1 MFAPL
6 LDAVRDRLTQW
17 DEKKAAANGPRV
29 PVSHVAG
36 ASGVRTLADML
47 RARAARTGSRAAM
60 YHRSSGNTGGS
71 AGSPIW
77 QPISYDQFLQRSAS
91 VARALLELGLK
102 LGDRVAV
109 LGPTQAAWPIYDFG
123 AQLAGMVSWGI
134 YPQQTV
140 EQIRYLLQHSDTR
153 VLFVDGED
161 ELKSVLEAARDLPL
175 IVAIVPWTEDLY
187 AKYRGSDLR
196 IQSPAR
202 FTGPPLSATELDQ
215 QQSRIQPD
223 DTAILIYTSGTTGP
237 PKGAMISHRN
247 ILSLF
252 SNADKVQEMFDDDS
266 MYSFLPMAHA
276 AERVF
281 ACFGRISAGL
291 PTYFATS
298 TAAVLTEIREVRP
311 TLFGSVPR
319 LFEKA
324 YTKVHSEVERKPRP
338 VRELFSWAV
347 STGKKR
353 SECIL
358 SGRPIPSDI
367 DLQYRA
373 AERLVF
379 SKLRAA
385 FGGRIRY
392 FIVGAAPTPRHVLE
406 FFWAANLPIYEVFG
420 MTEATVVTHG
430 NRPGATRLGTVG
442 RVIPPMQCTIA
453 EDGEVLMRGPWV
465 FKGYFKDEA
474 ATAQILTPSSDAD
487 GHGGPWLHTG
497 DIGTMDADGYLR
509 ITDRKKHLI
518 ITSGGK
524 NLAPANIEAAIKS
537 ADPLISH
544 VLACGDNRPYV
555 TALVVPSPLE
565 TLEWGAERG
574 LVSKTDLDAR
584 TRELLANPAARSE
597 ALNRSMAAVVQH
609 PEFGK
614 RMIDAVRRGNEHLAH
629 VETIR
634 RFILLDRDLSQ
645 EQGELTPTMKVKR
658 RELLIRYAERFNQLY
673 DDESVGF
680 SV

>member
-1 MFAPL
+1 MFAPV
-6 LDAVRDRLTQW
+6 LDAVADALRKRDQRL
-17 DEKKAAANGPRV
+17 AAKEGSQI
-29 PVSHVAG
+29 PVAHI
-36 ASGVRTLADML
+36 ASAPGVRTLGDLL
-47 RARAARTGSRAAM
+47 RTRALRSGSTAAM
-60 YHRSSGNTGGS
+60 HERFVVEGGR
-71 AGSPIW
+71 GEWRPITF
-77 QPISYDQFLQRSAS
+77 QTFLDRSAS
-91 VARALLELGLK
+91 VARALLELGLN

-109 LGPTQAAWPIYDFG
+109 LGPTQPNWPIFDFG

-140 EQIRYLLQHSDTR
+140 EQIRYLLSHSDTR
-153 VLFVDGED
+153 VVFVDSQP
-161 ELKSVLEAARDLPL
+161 ELESVLAAAEGLPQ
-175 IVAIVPWTEDLY
+175 IVAIVPWTEALFTQF
-187 AKYRGSDLR
+187 RGKDPRLV
-196 IQSPAR
+196 SPGR
-202 FTGPPLSATELDQ
+202 FWGPPLSGAEIDAQLR
-215 QQSRIQPD
+215 RIDPD

-252 SNADKVQEMFDDDS
+252 SNAHRVQQFSESDYT
-266 MYSFLPMAHA
+266 YSFLPMAHA

-281 ACFGRISAGL
+281 ACYGRISSGIA
-291 PTYFATS
+291 TYFATN
-298 TAAVLTEIREVRP
+298 TGAVLTEIREVRP

-324 YTKVHSEVERKPRP
+324 YAKVHSEVERKPKP
-338 VRELFSWAV
+338 VRDLFNWAV
-347 STGKKR
+347 SVGKRRTEYLITGR
-353 SECIL
+353 E
-358 SGRPIPSDI
+358 IPSEI
-367 DLQYRA
+367 DLQYRV

-379 SKLRAA
+379 GKLRDA
-385 FGGRIRY
+385 FGGRLRY
-392 FIVGAAPTPRHVLE
+392 CLVGAAPTPLHVLE
-406 FFWAANLPIYEVFG
+406 FFWAAGIPIYEVFG

-442 RVIPPMQCTIA
+442 QVIEPLQCRIA
-453 EDGEVLMRGPWV
+453 EDGEVLLRGPWV

-474 ATAQILTPSSDAD
+474 ATANVLSPARPQD
-487 GHGGPWLHTG
+487 GEGGPWLHTG
-497 DIGTMDADGYLR
+497 DVGTIDADGYLR

-544 VLACGDNRPYV
+544 VVSCGDNRPYV

-565 TLEWGAERG
+565 TLEWGAQRG
-574 LVSKTDLDAR
+574 LVSKADLDER
-584 TRELLANPAARSE
+584 TRELMANPAARSE
-597 ALNRSMAAVVQH
+597 ALNRNMAAVVQH
-609 PEFGK
+609 PEFGR
-614 RMIDAVRRGNEHLAH
+614 RMIDAVRRGNEKLAH

-658 RELLIRYAERFNQLY
+658 RELLQRYAERFSQLY
-673 DDESVGF
+673 DDETFGF

>member
-1 MFAPL
+1 MFAPVL
-6 LDAVRDRLTQW
+6 SALRDQLSKW
-17 DEKKAAANGPRV
+17 DEKQAERRGKPV
-29 PVSHVAG
+29 PVSHIAG
-36 ASGVRTLADML
+36 LPSVRTLGDLL
-47 RARAARTGSRAAM
+47 RVRAQRSGGRPAM
-60 YHRSSGNTGGS
+60 YERQSGPDDSGKPS
-71 AGSPIW
+71 W
-77 QPISYDQFLQRSAS
+77 QAITYEQFLQRAAS
-91 VARALLELGLK
+91 VARALLELGLAR
-102 LGDRVAV
+102 GDRVAV
-109 LGPTQAAWPIYDFG
+109 LGPTQASWPIYDFG
-123 AQLAGMVSWGI
+123 AQLAGLVSWGI

-153 VLFVDGED
+153 VVFVDGEA
-161 ELKSVLEAARDLPL
+161 ELKTVLEATQDLPFV
-175 IVAIVPWTEDLY
+175 VAIVPWTEALF
-187 AKYRGSDLR
+187 AQVRGRDLR
-196 IQSPAR
+196 LVAPSR
-202 FTGPPLSATELDQ
+202 FCGPPLSSAEIEE
-215 QQSRIQPD
+215 QQSRIHPEG
-223 DTAILIYTSGTTGP
+223 TAILIYTSGTTGP

-247 ILSLF
+247 IVSLF
-252 SNADKVQEMFDDDS
+252 SNAHNVQEMFEDDYT
-266 MYSFLPMAHA
+266 YSFLPMAHA

-291 PTYFATS
+291 PTYFASS
-298 TAAVLTEIREVRP
+298 TGAVLTEIREVRP

-324 YTKVHSEVERKPRP
+324 YTKIHTEVERQPRP
-338 VRELFSWAV
+338 VRELFAWAV
-347 STGKKR
+347 SVGKKR
-353 SECIL
+353 ADCIL
-358 SGRPIPSDI
+358 HSRPIPPAI
-367 DLQYRA
+367 DLQYRV

-379 SKLRAA
+379 SKLRQA

-406 FFWAANLPIYEVFG
+406 FFWAANMPIFEVFG

-430 NRPGATRLGTVG
+430 NRVGATKLGTVG
-442 RVIPPMQCTIA
+442 RVIPPMQCAIA
-453 EDGEVLMRGPWV
+453 EDGEVLLRGPWV

-474 ATAQILTPSSDAD
+474 ATAQILTPATEAE
-487 GHGGPWLHTG
+487 GPGGPWLHTG
-497 DIGTMDADGYLR
+497 DIGTLDEDGYLR

-565 TLEWGAERG
+565 TLEWGAEKG
-574 LVSKTDLDAR
+574 LVSKPDLDAR

-597 ALNRSMAAVVQH
+597 ALNRNMAQVVQH
-609 PEFGK
+609 PEFSR
-614 RMIDAVRRGNEHLAH
+614 RMIDAVRRGNQHLAH

-645 EQGELTPTMKVKR
+645 EHGELTPTMKVKR
-658 RELLIRYAERFNQLY
+658 RELLQRYAERFNQLY
-673 DDESVGF
+673 DDESFGF

>member
-1 MFAPL
+1 MFAPVL
-6 LDAVRDRLTQW
+6 GVLRDQLTKW
-17 DEKKAAANGPRV
+17 DERQAERRGRPV

-36 ASGVRTLADML
+36 SSGVRTLGDLL
-47 RARAARTGSRAAM
+47 RVRAQRTGSRPAM
-60 YHRSSGNTGGS
+60 YERTSGAGSSSGGT
-71 AGSPIW
+71 W
-77 QPISYDQFLQRSAS
+77 QAITYDQFLQRASS
-91 VARALLELGLK
+91 VARALRELGLQR
-102 LGDRVAV
+102 GDRVAV
-109 LGPTQAAWPIYDFG
+109 LGPTQASWPIYDFG
-123 AQLAGMVSWGI
+123 AQLAGLVSWGI
-134 YPQQTV
+134 YPQQTP
-140 EQIRYLLQHSDTR
+140 EQVRYLLQHSDTR
-153 VLFVDGED
+153 VVFVDGEA
-161 ELKSVLEAARDLPL
+161 ELKTVLEATKDLPFV
-175 IVAIVPWTEDLY
+175 VAIVPWTESLY
-187 AKYRGSDLR
+187 AQARALDLR
-196 IQSPAR
+196 LQSPSR
-202 FTGPPLSATELDQ
+202 FCGPPLSRAELDELQ
-215 QQSRIQPD
+215 QTIDPD

-252 SNADKVQEMFDDDS
+252 SNAHHVQEMFEDDYT
-266 MYSFLPMAHA
+266 YSFLPMAHA

-291 PTYFATS
+291 PTYFASS
-298 TAAVLTEIREVRP
+298 TGAVLTEIREVRP

-324 YTKVHSEVERKPRP
+324 YTKIHTEVERKPRA

-347 STGKKR
+347 SVGKQR
-353 SECIL
+353 AECIL
-358 SGRPIPSDI
+358 NHRPIPPEV
-367 DLQYRA
+367 DLQYRV

-379 SKLRAA
+379 SKLRQA
-385 FGGRIRY
+385 FGGQIRY

-406 FFWAANLPIYEVFG
+406 FFWAANLPIFEVFG

-430 NRPGATRLGTVG
+430 NRVGATKLGTVG
-442 RVIPPMQCTIA
+442 RVIPPMVCQIA
-453 EDGEVLMRGPWV
+453 EDGEVLLRGPWV

-474 ATAQILTPSSDAD
+474 ATAQIFTAAADAD
-487 GHGGPWLHTG
+487 GPGGPWLHTG
-497 DIGTMDADGYLR
+497 DIGSLDEDGYLR

-544 VLACGDNRPYV
+544 VLAFGDNRPYV

-565 TLEWGAERG
+565 TLEWGAEKG
-574 LVSKTDLDAR
+574 LVSRADLDAR

-597 ALNRSMAAVVQH
+597 ALNRSMAQVVEH
-609 PEFGK
+609 PEFGR
-614 RMIDAVRRGNEHLAH
+614 RMLDAVRRGNQHLAH

-658 RELLIRYAERFNQLY
+658 RELLQRYADRFNQLY

>member
-1 MFAPL
+1 MFAPV
-6 LDAVRDRLTQW
+6 LDAVRDQLRKH
-17 DEKKAAANGPRV
+17 DARKAARLGLRV
-29 PVSHVAG
+29 PAAHVAS
-36 ASGVRTLADML
+36 APGVRTLGDVL
-47 RARAARTGSRAAM
+47 RTRTLRSGPSAAM
-60 YHRSSGNTGGS
+60 YERVAEDGGRAS
-71 AGSPIW
+71 WRA
-77 QPISYDQFLQRSAS
+77 ISYDVFLQRASS
-91 VARALLELGLK
+91 VARTLMELGLN

-109 LGPTQAAWPIYDFG
+109 LGPTQASWPIFDFG

-140 EQIRYLLQHSDTR
+140 EQIRYLLSHSDTR
-153 VLFVDGED
+153 VVFVDSQP
-161 ELKSVLEAARDLPL
+161 ELESVLAAAEGLPQ
-175 IVAIVPWTEDLY
+175 IVAIVPWTESLFGQFQGKDPRLV
-187 AKYRGSDLR
+187 
-196 IQSPAR
+196 SPAR
-202 FTGPPLSATELDQ
+202 FWGPPLSSSEIDSQLR
-215 QQSRIQPD
+215 RIDPD

-252 SNADKVQEMFDDDS
+252 SNAHRVQDFFEGEH

-281 ACFGRISAGL
+281 ACYGRISGGIA
-291 PTYFATS
+291 TYFASS

-338 VRELFSWAV
+338 VRELFNWAV
-347 STGKKR
+347 GVGKKR
-353 SECIL
+353 AECIIA
-358 SGRPIPSDI
+358 GREIPSEI
-367 DLQYRA
+367 DMQYRV

-379 SKLRAA
+379 QKLRDA
-385 FGGRIRY
+385 FGGRLRY
-392 FIVGAAPTPRHVLE
+392 CMVGAAPTPLHVLE
-406 FFWAANLPIYEVFG
+406 FFWAAGIPIYEMFG

-430 NRPGATRLGTVG
+430 NRPGGTRLGTVG
-442 RVIPPMQCTIA
+442 QAIPPMQCRIA
-453 EDGEVLMRGPWV
+453 EDGEVLLRGPWV
-465 FKGYFKDEA
+465 FRGYFKDEA
-474 ATAQILTPSSDAD
+474 ATASVLSPPRPEDSGD
-487 GHGGPWLHTG
+487 GPWLHTG
-497 DIGTMDADGYLR
+497 DIGTLDADGYLR

-544 VLACGDNRPYV
+544 VVSYGDNRPYV

-565 TLEWGAERG
+565 TLEWGAGRG
-574 LVSKTDLDAR
+574 LVSKADLDER
-584 TRELLANPAARSE
+584 TRELMANPAARSE
-597 ALNRSMAAVVQH
+597 ALNRNMASVVQH
-609 PEFGK
+609 PEFGR
-614 RMIDAVRRGNEHLAH
+614 RMVEAVRRGNEKLAH

-658 RELLIRYAERFNQLY
+658 RELLQRYAERFGQLY
-673 DDESVGF
+673 DDETFGF

>member
-1 MFAPL
+1 MFAPVL
-6 LDAVRDRLTQW
+6 NVLRDQLTRW
-17 DEKKAAANGPRV
+17 DERQADRRGRPV

-36 ASGVRTLADML
+36 APGVRTLADLL
-47 RARAARTGSRAAM
+47 RVRALRTGSRPAM
-60 YHRSSGNTGGS
+60 YER
-71 AGSPIW
+71 AGSGW
-77 QPISYDQFLQRSAS
+77 QAISYDQFLQRAAS
-91 VARALLELGLK
+91 VARALLELGLQ
-102 LGDRVAV
+102 LGDRGAV
-109 LGPTQAAWPIYDFG
+109 LGPTQASWPIYDFG

-153 VLFVDGED
+153 VVFVDGEA
-161 ELKSVLEAARDLPL
+161 ELKTVLEAARDLPL
-175 IVAIVPWTEDLY
+175 VVAIVPWTEALF
-187 AKYRGSDLR
+187 AQFRGSDLR
-196 IQSPAR
+196 LVSPSR
-202 FTGPPLSATELDQ
+202 FSGDPLSTAELDQ
-215 QQSRIQPD
+215 QLNRINPD

-252 SNADKVQEMFDDDS
+252 SNAHRVQEMFEDDYT
-266 MYSFLPMAHA
+266 YSFLPMAHA

-291 PTYFATS
+291 STYFASS
-298 TAAVLTEIREVRP
+298 TGAVLTEIREVRP

-324 YTKVHSEVERKPRP
+324 YTKIHTEVERKPRA

-347 STGKKR
+347 SVGKQR
-353 SECIL
+353 AECVL
-358 SGRPIPSDI
+358 HGRPIPAEI
-367 DLQYRA
+367 DLQYRV
-373 AERLVF
+373 AERLVWN
-379 SKLRAA
+379 KLRQA

-406 FFWAANLPIYEVFG
+406 FFWAANMPIFEVFG
-420 MTEATVVTHG
+420 TTEATVVTHG
-430 NRPGATRLGTVG
+430 NRAGATKLGTVG
-442 RVIPPMQCTIA
+442 RVIPPMQCTVA
-453 EDGEVLMRGPWV
+453 EDGEVLLRGPWV

-474 ATAQILTPSSDAD
+474 ATAQILTPATASD
-487 GHGGPWLHTG
+487 GPGGPWLHTG
-497 DIGTMDADGYLR
+497 DIGTLDDEGYLR

-565 TLEWGAERG
+565 TLEWGAEKG
-574 LVSKTDLDAR
+574 LVSKADLDAR
-584 TRELLANPAARSE
+584 TRELMANPAARSD
-597 ALNRSMAAVVQH
+597 ALNRNMAQVVQH
-609 PEFGK
+609 PEFGR
-614 RMIDAVRRGNEHLAH
+614 RMIDAVRRGNQHLAH

-645 EQGELTPTMKVKR
+645 EHGELTPTMKVKR
-658 RELLIRYAERFNQLY
+658 RELLLRYAERFNQLY